1 MSMKLYMI
9 LKFIEIFC
17 AYIGMTTILPFFVLR
32 TRLKKQRMTEKILM
46 SFLVGNFYLMNL
58 VFVLQ
63 LLHISNRWTLIFGT
77 GIPAFAVWVRLNHIP
92 VRGKIKT
99 SWETMHKLATRRIS
113 GKRVLYNVAGR
124 MAKRVKWLVCY
135 VAKAFFKRPVEWILV
150 LGILGTAAWFYGVGK
165 LQVYGYTASDTPVHL
180 YWINGMEEN
189 NIFIDGVYPFGYH
202 CIIYYLHAVF
212 RIDSYVLM
220 CLFSLVQTIA
230 IHLVLLAFLRLC
242 CKSRY
247 VSYAVVLLYTLGNFL
262 QPSTYLR
269 FFAVLPQEYGMLFI
283 LPAAYFAFRFFAA
296 RKRELQGKKTRLS
309 SAWCLTFFS
318 MSFGMTL
325 AVHFYDTMVAGLFC
339 VGIALGYVGWFVRGK
354 YFWRVVLACFLGVFS
369 AVLPMAIAFV
379 SGTPLQGSL
388 GWGMSVIQ
396 GDDAED
402 ESVRGGAVQQI
413 SGNATVYYYDS
424 DGNLLQENSVDTK
437 EALEKT
443 KHLDVPLTQ
452 KLSRVWSKMTT
463 TIKDA
468 VLNEPPAWYT
478 MVVVGAFG
486 LLFVFGILFFL
497 LKKRQYAAM
506 LLSMGWFMLVLWML
520 QTAKELGLPELMDG
534 SRCRIYFAY
543 MLPVVFGFVVDAAIR
558 LVVYPKSWRVLRD
571 LISFA
576 CIGAIVLLLWDGNYR
591 KPLVENT
598 ALVTNEAL
606 ASLTSIIRQEEDYT
620 WTIVSANDE
629 TQMGLYHGYHYE
641 LISFLREMEYNNAQ
655 PGENLNIKIPT
666 DHVYVFVEKIPLD
679 YTEHY
684 EKSGQAI
691 SEEGARQEL
700 PNVGGIAMYKGEYRW
715 ILMSRLYYWAK
726 EFSRLYPTNVSVYC
740 ETDNFVC
747 YKITQNPYRLFN
759 FAIDYG
765 YNSGKA
771 GGE

>member
-1 MSMKLYMI
+1 
-9 LKFIEIFC
+9 
-17 AYIGMTTILPFFVLR
+17 
-32 TRLKKQRMTEKILM
+32 
-46 SFLVGNFYLMNL
+46 
-58 VFVLQ
+58 
-63 LLHISNRWTLIFGT
+63 
-77 GIPAFAVWVRLNHIP
+77 
-92 VRGKIKT
+92 
-99 SWETMHKLATRRIS
+99 
-113 GKRVLYNVAGR
+113 
-124 MAKRVKWLVCY
+124 
-135 VAKAFFKRPVEWILV
+135 
-150 LGILGTAAWFYGVGK
+150 
-165 LQVYGYTASDTPVHL
+165 
-180 YWINGMEEN
+180 
-189 NIFIDGVYPFGYH
+189 
-202 CIIYYLHAVF
+202 
-212 RIDSYVLM
+212 
-220 CLFSLVQTIA
+220 
-230 IHLVLLAFLRLC
+230 
-242 CKSRY
+242 
-247 VSYAVVLLYTLGNFL
+247 
-262 QPSTYLR
+262 
-269 FFAVLPQEYGMLFI
+269 
-283 LPAAYFAFRFFAA
+283 
-296 RKRELQGKKTRLS
+296 
-309 SAWCLTFFS
+309 

-325 AVHFYDTMVAGLFC
+325 AVHFYDTMIAGLFC
-339 VGIALGYVGWFVRGK
+339 VGIALGYLGWFVRGK

-369 AVLPMAIAFV
+369 AVLPMAAAFI

-396 GDDAED
+396 GDDAEE
-402 ESVRGGAVQQI
+402 ESVSGGAVQQI

-468 VLNEPPAWYT
+468 VLNEPPTWYT

-486 LLFVFGILFFL
+486 LLFLFGILFFL

-558 LVVYPKSWRVLRD
+558 LVVYPKSWRILRD

-591 KPLVENT
+591 KPLAENT

-606 ASLTSIIRQEEDYT
+606 ACLTSIIRQEEDHT

-641 LISFLREMEYNNAQ
+641 LISFLREMEYNNAR
-655 PGENLNIKIPT
+655 PGTDFNIKIPT
-666 DHVYVFVEKIPLD
+666 DRVYVFVEKVPLD

-684 EKSGQAI
+684 EKSGQSI

-715 ILMSRLYYWAK
+715 ILMSRVYYWAK